1 MTSGFSFY
9 YYWYMYLSDLKRYN
23 LSNIPDN
30 YAQFLN
36 AEIDLSAVT
45 RRNYLSD
52 VRHFTHWLNA
62 QGFHEPQTNREYLI
76 SEEYFLSYVGYLKSV
91 SLPYRSIN
99 RKLSSLRNFFDF
111 CLENNLAGENYAKNE
126 ANIKVKTVNNAPKI
140 DLVQFDEAQQE
151 TIQEFISIIN
161 G

>member
-1 MTSGFSFY
+1 
-9 YYWYMYLSDLKRYN
+9 MYLSDLKRYN

-30 YAQFLN
+30 YA
-36 AEIDLSAVT
+36 
-45 RRNYLSD
+45 
-52 VRHFTHWLNA
+52 HWLNA